1 MKVEMRKTGMPKWY
15 IESCEKIK
23 YLFPLGH
30 AVEYVKAREKGEKR
44 YGNKG
49 RI

>member
-23 YLFPLGH
+23 YLLPLGH
-30 AVEYVKAREKGEKR
+30 AVEDVKAREHENALKMDW
-44 YGNKG
+44 
-49 RI
+49 